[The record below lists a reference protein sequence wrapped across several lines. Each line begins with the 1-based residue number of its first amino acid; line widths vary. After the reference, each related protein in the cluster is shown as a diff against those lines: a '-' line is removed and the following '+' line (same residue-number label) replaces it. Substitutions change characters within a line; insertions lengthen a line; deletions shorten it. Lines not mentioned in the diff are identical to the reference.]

1 MGDGGWRRIVVR
13 RQCEVKVTRR
23 LHDPSFI
30 RVWCPRIV
38 LVRTSRMT
46 PVVARLGLGAGS
58 RVGWVRVGY
67 WAGSGF
73 TGWLGRGGLLGWRGG
88 RLSRQ

>member
-1 MGDGGWRRIVVR
+1 VVEDGRWWLVACSLVVLRGGNAGSER
-13 RQCEVKVTRR
+13 RQGMVKVTRR
-23 LHDPSFI
+23 LQDPSFI

-38 LVRTSRMT
+38 LACMPRMT

-67 WAGSGF
+67 WASAGASPAD
-73 TGWLGRGGLLGWRGG
+73 
-88 RLSRQ
+88 